1 MKYIPGNLT
10 QNYIRTD
17 LFFPAGLKLATPWTT
32 AFGTYIYIHIY
43 PLVITPLAFQP
54 LKIPKDYISWGPQI
68 PASHIYKL
76 FPILLTAS
84 SPDSPLAVW
93 LYFSLK
99 SLLLTVT
106 EPGCWRR
113 LGPPKVY
120 SRPPLQQTGK
130 QLQARKPVRALF
142 LSPHDYP
149 APRTKSTPGRKSRI

>member
-10 QNYIRTD
+10 QDSIRTD

-32 AFGTYIYIHIY
+32 AFGTYIYTYISSCHNP
-43 PLVITPLAFQP
+43 PLLSNL
-54 LKIPKDYISWGPQI
+54 LKFLKTISWGPQI

-113 LGPPKVY
+113 LGPPPKVY

-149 APRTKSTPGRKSRI
+149 APSTKSTPGRESRI